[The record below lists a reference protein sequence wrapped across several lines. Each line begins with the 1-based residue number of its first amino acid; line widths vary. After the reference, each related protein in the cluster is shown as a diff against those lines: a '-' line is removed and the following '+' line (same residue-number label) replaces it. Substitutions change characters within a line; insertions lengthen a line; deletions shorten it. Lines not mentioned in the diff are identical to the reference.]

1 MKKIFTFI
9 ICTIFLFSL
18 TSCKQTEKTTIES
31 NEWILSTIQSNEQ
44 NGDIIAYNPNDNTVI
59 VPENAIIIE
68 LSCSAKDKVLTLLD
82 ETNNKTYTGEY
93 KELDDNFESTIYEI
107 TINETQGTAVAST
120 MEYND
125 GKEIPTLII
134 TLGDYTL
141 NFYSNASGGL
151 WDEKC

>member
-1 MKKIFTFI
+1 MF
-9 ICTIFLFSL
+9 C
-18 TSCKQTEKTTIES
+18 
-31 NEWILSTIQSNEQ
+31 
-44 NGDIIAYNPNDNTVI
+44 
-59 VPENAIIIE
+59 
-68 LSCSAKDKVLTLLD
+68 KDKVLTLLD

-151 WDEKC
+151 

>member
-151 WDEKC
+151 

>member
-9 ICTIFLFSL
+9 ICTIILFSL

-151 WDEKC
+151 